1 MKLKY
6 RDCYFDNAATTK
18 PDPEVIEDIIYSMKH
33 DWYNPSANY
42 QLARDVRDKIERARE
57 QIADYIN
64 CSPEEIYFTSGAT
77 EANNWAINHFINTN
91 ESITDVLMNLL
102 DHPSIDEQRKILK
115 EKKEV
120 WVNTFPMVD
129 YNRSQIDLKKL
140 SDYLIKIKNKKY
152 FGNIL
157 ASCSLVNNEVG
168 TIYPIKEINEILKTI
183 IPKSYFHVDATQAL
197 THIPID
203 VKDLGVD
210 MLSSSFHKC
219 GGLKGI
225 GFLYIK
231 KGTPLSSMIVGGHQE
246 NDMRA
251 GTENIHYIIAMGN
264 HIERL
269 SKTDNERWD
278 KVKNLSNYL
287 REQLYATYDVHKCPI
302 YKNGDLESCSPYINS
317 FSIIGIDAKKL
328 MAILDLSGI
337 KIATGSACSS
347 GENKVSRV
355 LKTMGLTDEE
365 ATGTIRISINENNIE
380 FEIDLLCHL
389 LGENIKILKE
399 YTENE

>member
-1 MKLKY
+1 MGY

-18 PDPEVIEDIIYSMKH
+18 PDPKVIEDIIYSMEH

-42 QLARDVRDKIERARE
+42 QFAKNVRDKVEKARE
-57 QIADYIN
+57 QIANYIN

-77 EANNWAINHFINTN
+77 EANNWAIYHFVNTN

-120 WVNTFPMVD
+120 WVNTFPMID
-129 YNRSQIDLKKL
+129 YNRSQINLKKL
-140 SDYLIKIKNKKY
+140 PDYLTKIKSKKY
-152 FGNIL
+152 FGSIL
-157 ASCSLVNNEVG
+157 ASCSLINNEVG
-168 TIYPIKEINEILKTI
+168 TIYPIKEINKILKTI

-246 NDMRA
+246 NNMRA

-269 SKTDNERWD
+269 SKTDNERWN
-278 KVKNLSNYL
+278 KVKDLSNYL
-287 REQLYATYDVHKCPI
+287 GEQLYATYDTHKCPI

-317 FSIIGIDAKKL
+317 FTIIGIDAKKL
-328 MAILDLSGI
+328 MSILDLKGI

-347 GENKVSRV
+347 GENKPSRV
-355 LKTMGLTDEE
+355 LKVIGLTDEE
-365 ATGTIRISINENNIE
+365 ATGTIRISINENNTKD
-380 FEIDLLCHL
+380 EIDLLCYL
-389 LGENIKILKE
+389 LKGDIEVLKE
-399 YTENE
+399 

>member
-1 MKLKY
+1 MGY

-18 PDPEVIEDIIYSMKH
+18 PDPKVIEDIIYSMEH

-42 QLARDVRDKIERARE
+42 QFAKNVRDKVEKARE
-57 QIADYIN
+57 QIANYIN

-77 EANNWAINHFINTN
+77 EANNWAIHHFINTN

-120 WVNTFPMVD
+120 WVNTFPMTD
-129 YNRSQIDLKKL
+129 YNRSQINLKKL
-140 SDYLIKIKNKKY
+140 PDYLTKIKSKKY

-168 TIYPIKEINEILKTI
+168 TIYPIKQINEILKTI

-203 VKDLGVD
+203 VKDLGID

-246 NDMRA
+246 NNMRA

-278 KVKNLSNYL
+278 KVKDLSDYL
-287 REQLYATYDVHKCPI
+287 RKQLYATYDAHKCPI

-317 FSIIGIDAKKL
+317 FTIIGIDAKKL
-328 MAILDLSGI
+328 MTILDLKGI

-347 GENKVSRV
+347 GENKPSRV
-355 LKTMGLTDEE
+355 LKVIGLTDEE
-365 ATGTIRISINENNIE
+365 ATGTIRISINENNTKD
-380 FEIDLLCHL
+380 EIDLLCYL
-389 LGENIKILKE
+389 LKGDIEVLKE
-399 YTENE
+399 

>member
-1 MKLKY
+1 MGY

-18 PDPEVIEDIIYSMKH
+18 PDPKVIEDIIYSMEH

-42 QLARDVRDKIERARE
+42 QFAKNVRDKVEKARE
-57 QIADYIN
+57 QIANYIN

-77 EANNWAINHFINTN
+77 EANNWAIHHFINTN

-120 WVNTFPMVD
+120 WVNTFPMMD
-129 YNRSQIDLKKL
+129 YNRSQINLKKL
-140 SDYLIKIKNKKY
+140 PDYLTKIKSKKY

-168 TIYPIKEINEILKTI
+168 TIYPIKQINEILKTI

-197 THIPID
+197 THIPIN
-203 VKDLGVD
+203 VKDLGID
-210 MLSSSFHKC
+210 MLSASFHKF
-219 GGLKGI
+219 GGVKGI

-231 KGTPLSSMIVGGHQE
+231 KGTPLSPMIVGGHQE
-246 NDMRA
+246 NNMRA

-269 SKTDNERWD
+269 SKTDNKRWD
-278 KVKNLSNYL
+278 KVKDLSDYL
-287 REQLYATYDVHKCPI
+287 RKQLYATYDAHKCPI

-317 FSIIGIDAKKL
+317 FTIIGIDAKKL
-328 MAILDLSGI
+328 MTILDLKGI

-347 GENKVSRV
+347 GENKPSRV
-355 LKTMGLTDEE
+355 LKVIGLTDEE
-365 ATGTIRISINENNIE
+365 ATGTIRISINENNTKD
-380 FEIDLLCHL
+380 EIDLLCYL
-389 LGENIKILKE
+389 LKGDIEVLKE
-399 YTENE
+399 

>member
-1 MKLKY
+1 MGY

-18 PDPEVIEDIIYSMKH
+18 PDPKVIEDIIYSMEH

-42 QLARDVRDKIERARE
+42 QFAKNVRDKVEKARE
-57 QIADYIN
+57 QIANYIN

-77 EANNWAINHFINTN
+77 EANNWAIHHFINTN

-120 WVNTFPMVD
+120 WVNTFPMTD
-129 YNRSQIDLKKL
+129 YNRSQIDLKEL
-140 SDYLIKIKNKKY
+140 PDYLTKIKSKKY
-152 FGNIL
+152 FGSIL
-157 ASCSLVNNEVG
+157 ASCSLINNEVG

-183 IPKSYFHVDATQAL
+183 IPKSYFHIDATQAL

-246 NDMRA
+246 NNMRA

-278 KVKNLSNYL
+278 KVKDLSDYL
-287 REQLYATYDVHKCPI
+287 RKQLYATYDAHKCPI

-317 FSIIGIDAKKL
+317 FTIIGIDAKKL
-328 MAILDLSGI
+328 MTILDLKGI

-347 GENKVSRV
+347 GENKLSRV
-355 LKTMGLTDEE
+355 LKVIGLTDEE
-365 ATGTIRISINENNIE
+365 ATGTIRISINENNTKD
-380 FEIDLLCHL
+380 EIDLLCYL
-389 LGENIKILKE
+389 LKGDIKVLKE
-399 YTENE
+399 

>member
-1 MKLKY
+1 MGY

-18 PDPEVIEDIIYSMKH
+18 PDPKVIEDIIYSMEH

-42 QLARDVRDKIERARE
+42 QFAKNVRDKVEKARE
-57 QIADYIN
+57 QIANYIN

-77 EANNWAINHFINTN
+77 EANNWAIHHFINTN

-120 WVNTFPMVD
+120 WVNTFPMTD
-129 YNRSQIDLKKL
+129 YNRSQINLKEL
-140 SDYLIKIKNKKY
+140 PNYLTKIKSKKY

-157 ASCSLVNNEVG
+157 ASCSLINNEVG
-168 TIYPIKEINEILKTI
+168 TIYPIKKINEILKTI

-203 VKDLGVD
+203 VKDLGID
-210 MLSSSFHKC
+210 MLSASFHKF
-219 GGLKGI
+219 GGVKGI

-231 KGTPLSSMIVGGHQE
+231 KGTPLSPMIVGGHQE
-246 NDMRA
+246 NNMRA

-278 KVKNLSNYL
+278 KVKDLSDYL
-287 REQLYATYDVHKCPI
+287 REQLYATYDAHKCPI

-317 FSIIGIDAKKL
+317 FTIIGIDAKKL
-328 MAILDLSGI
+328 MAILDLKGI

-347 GENKVSRV
+347 GENKPSRV
-355 LKTMGLTDEE
+355 LKVIGLTDEE
-365 ATGTIRISINENNIE
+365 ATGTIRISINENNTKD
-380 FEIDLLCHL
+380 EIDLLCYL
-389 LGENIKILKE
+389 LKGDIEVLKE
-399 YTENE
+399 

>member
-1 MKLKY
+1 MGY

-18 PDPEVIEDIIYSMKH
+18 PDPKVIEDIIYSMEH

-42 QLARDVRDKIERARE
+42 QFAKNVKDKVEKARE
-57 QIADYIN
+57 QIANYIN

-120 WVNTFPMVD
+120 WVNTFPMTD
-129 YNRSQIDLKKL
+129 YNRSQINLKEL
-140 SDYLIKIKNKKY
+140 PDYLTKIKNKKY

-157 ASCSLVNNEVG
+157 ASCSLINNEVG

-203 VKDLGVD
+203 VKDLGID
-210 MLSSSFHKC
+210 MLSASFHKF
-219 GGLKGI
+219 GGVKGI

-231 KGTPLSSMIVGGHQE
+231 KGTPLSPMIVGGHQE
-246 NDMRA
+246 NNMRA

-269 SKTDNERWD
+269 SKTDNKRWD
-278 KVKNLSNYL
+278 KVKDLSNYL
-287 REQLYATYDVHKCPI
+287 GEQLYTTYDTHKCPI

-317 FSIIGIDAKKL
+317 FTIIGIDAKKL
-328 MAILDLSGI
+328 MTILDLKGI

-347 GENKVSRV
+347 GENKPSRV
-355 LKTMGLTDEE
+355 LKVIGLTDEE
-365 ATGTIRISINENNIE
+365 ATGTIRISINENNTKD
-380 FEIDLLCHL
+380 EIDLLCYL
-389 LGENIKILKE
+389 LKGDIKVLKE
-399 YTENE
+399 

>member
-1 MKLKY
+1 MGY

-18 PDPEVIEDIIYSMKH
+18 PDPKVIEDIIYSMEH

-42 QLARDVRDKIERARE
+42 QFAKNVRDKVEKARE
-57 QIADYIN
+57 QIANYIN

-77 EANNWAINHFINTN
+77 EANNWAIHHFINTN
-91 ESITDVLMNLL
+91 EFITDVLMNLL

-120 WVNTFPMVD
+120 WVNTFPMTD

-140 SDYLIKIKNKKY
+140 PDYLTKIKSKRH
-152 FGNIL
+152 FENIL

-168 TIYPIKEINEILKTI
+168 TIYPIKQINEILKTI

-197 THIPID
+197 THIPIN
-203 VKDLGVD
+203 VKDLGID
-210 MLSSSFHKC
+210 MLSASFHKF
-219 GGLKGI
+219 GGVKGI

-246 NDMRA
+246 NNMRA

-269 SKTDNERWD
+269 SKTDNERWN
-278 KVKNLSNYL
+278 KVKDLSDYL
-287 REQLYATYDVHKCPI
+287 RKQLYATYDAHKCPI

-317 FSIIGIDAKKL
+317 FTIIGIDAKKL
-328 MAILDLSGI
+328 MAILDLKGI

-347 GENKVSRV
+347 GENKPSRV
-355 LKTMGLTDEE
+355 LKVIGLTDEE
-365 ATGTIRISINENNIE
+365 ATGTIRISINENNTKD
-380 FEIDLLCHL
+380 EIDLLCYL
-389 LGENIKILKE
+389 LKGDIKVLKE
-399 YTENE
+399 

>member
-1 MKLKY
+1 MGY

-18 PDPEVIEDIIYSMKH
+18 PDSKVIEDIIYSMEH

-42 QLARDVRDKIERARE
+42 QFAKNVRNKVEKARE
-57 QIADYIN
+57 QIANYIN
-64 CSPEEIYFTSGAT
+64 CFPEEIYFTSGAT
-77 EANNWAINHFINTN
+77 EANNWAIHHFININ

-120 WVNTFPMVD
+120 WVNTFPMTN
-129 YNRSQIDLKKL
+129 YNRSQINLKKL
-140 SDYLIKIKNKKY
+140 PDYLTKIKSKKY

-157 ASCSLVNNEVG
+157 VSCSLINNEVG
-168 TIYPIKEINEILKTI
+168 TIYPIKKINEILKTI

-210 MLSSSFHKC
+210 MLSASFHKF
-219 GGLKGI
+219 GGVKGI

-246 NDMRA
+246 NNMRA

-269 SKTDNERWD
+269 SKTDNERWN
-278 KVKNLSNYL
+278 KVKDLSDYL
-287 REQLYATYDVHKCPI
+287 REQLYATYDAHKCPI

-317 FSIIGIDAKKL
+317 FTIIGIDAKKL
-328 MAILDLSGI
+328 MTILDLKGI

-347 GENKVSRV
+347 GENKPSRV
-355 LKTMGLTDEE
+355 LKVIGLTDEE
-365 ATGTIRISINENNIE
+365 ATGTIRISINENNTKD
-380 FEIDLLCHL
+380 EIDLLCYL
-389 LGENIKILKE
+389 LKGDIEVLKE
-399 YTENE
+399 

>member
-1 MKLKY
+1 MGY

-18 PDPEVIEDIIYSMKH
+18 PDPKVIEDIIYSMEH

-42 QLARDVRDKIERARE
+42 QFAKNVRDKVEKARE
-57 QIADYIN
+57 QIANYIN

-77 EANNWAINHFINTN
+77 EANNWAIHHFINTN

-120 WVNTFPMVD
+120 WVNTFPMTD
-129 YNRSQIDLKKL
+129 YNSSQINLKKL
-140 SDYLIKIKNKKY
+140 PDYLTKIKSKKC

-168 TIYPIKEINEILKTI
+168 TIYPIKQINEILKTI

-197 THIPID
+197 THIPIN
-203 VKDLGVD
+203 VKDLGID
-210 MLSSSFHKC
+210 MLSASFHKF
-219 GGLKGI
+219 GGVKGI

-246 NDMRA
+246 NNMRA

-269 SKTDNERWD
+269 SKTDNERWN
-278 KVKNLSNYL
+278 KVKDLSNYL
-287 REQLYATYDVHKCPI
+287 GEQLYATYDIHKCPI

-317 FSIIGIDAKKL
+317 FTIIGIDAKKL
-328 MAILDLSGI
+328 MTILDLKGI

-347 GENKVSRV
+347 GENKPSRV
-355 LKTMGLTDEE
+355 LKVIGLTDEE
-365 ATGTIRISINENNIE
+365 ATGTIRISINENNTKD
-380 FEIDLLCHL
+380 EIDLLCYL
-389 LGENIKILKE
+389 LKGDIKVLKE
-399 YTENE
+399 

>member
-1 MKLKY
+1 MGY

-18 PDPEVIEDIIYSMKH
+18 PDPKVIEDIIYSMEH

-42 QLARDVRDKIERARE
+42 QFAKNVRDKVEKARE
-57 QIADYIN
+57 QIANYIN

-120 WVNTFPMVD
+120 WVNTFPMMD
-129 YNRSQIDLKKL
+129 YNRSQINLKKL
-140 SDYLIKIKNKKY
+140 PDYLTKIKSKKY

-203 VKDLGVD
+203 VKDLGID
-210 MLSSSFHKC
+210 MLSASFHKF
-219 GGLKGI
+219 GGVKGI
-225 GFLYIK
+225 GFLYVK
-231 KGTPLSSMIVGGHQE
+231 KGTSLSPMIVGGHQE
-246 NDMRA
+246 NNMRA

-278 KVKNLSNYL
+278 KVKDLSNYL
-287 REQLYATYDVHKCPI
+287 GEQLYATYDVHKCPI

-317 FSIIGIDAKKL
+317 FTIIGIDAKKL
-328 MAILDLSGI
+328 MSILDLKGI

-347 GENKVSRV
+347 GENKPSRV
-355 LKTMGLTDEE
+355 LKVIGLTDEE
-365 ATGTIRISINENNIE
+365 ATGTIRISINENNTKD
-380 FEIDLLCHL
+380 EIDLLCYL
-389 LGENIKILKE
+389 LKGDIEVLKE
-399 YTENE
+399 